1 MPVLNEYTIDREVS
15 FPPFEP
21 ILRRSEHFKKP
32 STKLRDFH
40 LYHTTKIGPSQSSSS
55 MGTRHLLHRY
65 ISYAQL
71 LPKYR
76 KSIFTITTLVEP
88 LTYEQTSLDP
98 KWREAMVV
106 ELKALEQIKLGQLR
120 HSHMDIVPSVVNGC
134 TRFKY
139 NSDAIVERYEARLVA
154 KGFTQRE
161 GIDYKETFA
170 HVAKLTTVR
179 CLLVVAAVQSWPLHQ
194 MNVQNAFLHGDL
206 MEEVYMQMPLGLCRP
221 GEQHLLCRLNKS
233 LYGLKQASRSWFKKF
248 STAFQHDGFRQ
259 SKAEYSLFTKTFG
272 NSFIVVLIY
281 VDDMIITENDDV
293 AIADLKNF
301 LNTKFRIKDLGQL
314 RYFLGIKVARCT
326 SGISISQ
333 RKYILDIL
341 DKAGLLGSKPLSTPM
356 EENLNFYRQ

>member
-55 MGTRHLLHRY
+55 MGTHHLLHRY

-120 HSHMDIVPSVVNGC
+120 YSHMDIVPSVVNGC
-134 TRFKY
+134 TR
-139 NSDAIVERYEARLVA
+139 
-154 KGFTQRE
+154 
-161 GIDYKETFA
+161 
-170 HVAKLTTVR
+170 
-179 CLLVVAAVQSWPLHQ
+179 
-194 MNVQNAFLHGDL
+194 
-206 MEEVYMQMPLGLCRP
+206 
-221 GEQHLLCRLNKS
+221 
-233 LYGLKQASRSWFKKF
+233 
-248 STAFQHDGFRQ
+248 
-259 SKAEYSLFTKTFG
+259 
-272 NSFIVVLIY
+272 
-281 VDDMIITENDDV
+281 
-293 AIADLKNF
+293 
-301 LNTKFRIKDLGQL
+301 
-314 RYFLGIKVARCT
+314 
-326 SGISISQ
+326 
-333 RKYILDIL
+333 
-341 DKAGLLGSKPLSTPM
+341 LSTILMP
-356 EENLNFYRQ
+356 